1 MDAERLLRFLG
12 VSGKL
17 SGFHFAVYMLE
28 QVQEKP
34 EYVLLI
40 TKRLYSQTAQLRI
53 SPRLPHTLWREELPM
68 TEVDRDIALV
78 LLKRLW
84 KRELI
89 SEETYV
95 SACNSRFFDKRR
107 FTSDTG
113 AMEEKIVEEADTHDD
128 GSMVERADAAGQVD
142 L

>member
-1 MDAERLLRFLG
+1 
-12 VSGKL
+12 
-17 SGFHFAVYMLE
+17 
-28 QVQEKP
+28 
-34 EYVLLI
+34 
-40 TKRLYSQTAQLRI
+40 
-53 SPRLPHTLWREELPM
+53 M

-78 LLKRLW
+78 LLKCLW

-95 SACNSRFFDKRR
+95 SACNSRFFDKCR

-113 AMEEKIVEEADTHDD
+113 AMEEKIVEEDETHDG

>member
-1 MDAERLLRFLG
+1 
-12 VSGKL
+12 
-17 SGFHFAVYMLE
+17 
-28 QVQEKP
+28 
-34 EYVLLI
+34 
-40 TKRLYSQTAQLRI
+40 
-53 SPRLPHTLWREELPM
+53 M

-95 SACNSRFFDKRR
+95 SACNSRFFDKRC

-113 AMEEKIVEEADTHDD
+113 AMEEKIVEEDEAHDD
-128 GSMVERADAAGQVD
+128 GSMVERADEAGQVD

>member
-1 MDAERLLRFLG
+1 
-12 VSGKL
+12 
-17 SGFHFAVYMLE
+17 
-28 QVQEKP
+28 
-34 EYVLLI
+34 
-40 TKRLYSQTAQLRI
+40 
-53 SPRLPHTLWREELPM
+53 M

-113 AMEEKIVEEADTHDD
+113 AMEEKIVEEADTTQSSSRKIPT
-128 GSMVERADAAGQVD
+128 GRTSPVT
-142 L
+142 

>member
-1 MDAERLLRFLG
+1 
-12 VSGKL
+12 
-17 SGFHFAVYMLE
+17 
-28 QVQEKP
+28 
-34 EYVLLI
+34 
-40 TKRLYSQTAQLRI
+40 
-53 SPRLPHTLWREELPM
+53 M

-95 SACNSRFFDKRR
+95 SACNSRFFDKCR

-113 AMEEKIVEEADTHDD
+113 AMEEKIVEEAVTHDD
-128 GSMVERADAAGQVD
+128 GSMAERTDEAGQVD

>member
-1 MDAERLLRFLG
+1 
-12 VSGKL
+12 
-17 SGFHFAVYMLE
+17 
-28 QVQEKP
+28 
-34 EYVLLI
+34 
-40 TKRLYSQTAQLRI
+40 
-53 SPRLPHTLWREELPM
+53 M

-113 AMEEKIVEEADTHDD
+113 AMEEKIVEEAETHDD
-128 GSMVERADAAGQVD
+128 DPMAERTDEAGQVD

>member
-1 MDAERLLRFLG
+1 
-12 VSGKL
+12 
-17 SGFHFAVYMLE
+17 ML
-28 QVQEKP
+28 QKTV
-34 EYVLLI
+34 I
-40 TKRLYSQTAQLRI
+40 IDNSIYSQKSVSEQERTFESALSLIHITPITAYFM
-53 SPRLPHTLWREELPM
+53 EGGVPM

-95 SACNSRFFDKRR
+95 SACNSRFFDKCR
-107 FTSDTG
+107 FTSDTE
-113 AMEEKIVEEADTHDD
+113 AMEEKIVEEDEAHDD
-128 GSMVERADAAGQVD
+128 GSMAERTDEAGQVD

>member
-1 MDAERLLRFLG
+1 
-12 VSGKL
+12 
-17 SGFHFAVYMLE
+17 
-28 QVQEKP
+28 
-34 EYVLLI
+34 
-40 TKRLYSQTAQLRI
+40 
-53 SPRLPHTLWREELPM
+53 M

-113 AMEEKIVEEADTHDD
+113 AMEEK
-128 GSMVERADAAGQVD
+128 
-142 L
+142 

>member
-1 MDAERLLRFLG
+1 
-12 VSGKL
+12 
-17 SGFHFAVYMLE
+17 
-28 QVQEKP
+28 
-34 EYVLLI
+34 
-40 TKRLYSQTAQLRI
+40 
-53 SPRLPHTLWREELPM
+53 M

-78 LLKRLW
+78 LLKHLW
-84 KRELI
+84 ERELI

-113 AMEEKIVEEADTHDD
+113 AMEEKIVEEDDTRDD
-128 GSMVERADAAGQVD
+128 DPMVARTDEAWQVD